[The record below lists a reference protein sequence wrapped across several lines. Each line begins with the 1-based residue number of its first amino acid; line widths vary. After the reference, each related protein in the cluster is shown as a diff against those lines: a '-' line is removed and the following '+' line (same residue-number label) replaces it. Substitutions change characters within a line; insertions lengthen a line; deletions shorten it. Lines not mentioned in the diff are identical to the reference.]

1 MGVRVVVPCVVR
13 MRMIVLVRARRA
25 VWPGQVTSK
34 LRPTK
39 APRLRRPK
47 ATRSPRTPIASIAP
61 LTTAAGTPASTSA
74 ATAMSPAIPEVGS
87 KCRCRPRRAHV
98 AGVRF
103 RLSIDAIRPAPNPL
117 SMFTTATPAAQEF
130 SIPSSAATPPKLA
143 PYPTLVGTA
152 MTGRA

>member
-1 MGVRVVVPCVVR
+1 
-13 MRMIVLVRARRA
+13 MIVLMPGARLAGPGHVEAASDEGAALATPEGDAQPAHAHRLDRALDDRGRDAGVDQRRHRH
-25 VWPGQVTSK
+25 V
-34 LRPTK
+34 
-39 APRLRRPK
+39 PRD
-47 ATRSPRTPIASIAP
+47 
-61 LTTAAGTPASTSA
+61 
-74 ATAMSPAIPEVGS
+74 
-87 KCRCRPRRAHV
+87 PRRRLEVQVQSASAHV
-98 AGVRF
+98 AGARF